1 MNKVYN
7 TVWNE
12 SIGMWVVTSELT
24 RKGGQRPRQIR
35 RTVLAGLVAGLLLP
49 SAPTLATAWD
59 SVTLGSGGTSGSMTL
74 NAGDTANNTTINSGG
89 QQYVSSGGSATSTTV
104 SNGGQQYVYSGGSAT
119 STTIN
124 SGGRLSVFNGSAVD
138 ITQNSGGAIS
148 TDTSSDLSGANA
160 KGSFS
165 IAGGSANNMLLENGG
180 YLMVLDGHQ
189 ASDTTVGSYGTLG
202 VV

>member
-74 NAGDTANNTTINSGG
+74 NAGDTANNTTINRGG
-89 QQYVSSGGSATSTTV
+89 QQYVSSGGSATSTTI
-104 SNGGQQYVYSGGSAT
+104 NGGGLQ
-119 STTIN
+119 
-124 SGGRLSVFNGSAVD
+124 
-138 ITQNSGGAIS
+138 
-148 TDTSSDLSGANA
+148 
-160 KGSFS
+160 
-165 IAGGSANNMLLENGG
+165 
-180 YLMVLDGHQ
+180 
-189 ASDTTVGSYGTLG
+189 
-202 VV
+202 

>member
-89 QQYVSSGGSATSTTV
+89 QQYVSSGGSATSTTINAGLQVV
-104 SNGGQQYVYSGGSAT
+104 SSGGSAT

-124 SGGRLSVFNGSAVD
+124 GGGLQIVSSGGSATGTT
-138 ITQNSGGAIS
+138 INSGGQQR
-148 TDTSSDLSGANA
+148 
-160 KGSFS
+160 
-165 IAGGSANNMLLENGG
+165 
-180 YLMVLDGHQ
+180 V
-189 ASDTTVGSYGTLG
+189 
-202 VV
+202 

>member
-89 QQYVSSGGSATSTTV
+89 QQYVSSGGSATSTTINSDGWQDV
-104 SNGGQQYVYSGGSAT
+104 NDGGSAT

-124 SGGRLSVFNGSAVD
+124 GGGLQTVNSDGSA
-138 ITQNSGGAIS
+138 TS
-148 TDTSSDLSGANA
+148 TTIN
-160 KGSFS
+160 
-165 IAGGSANNMLLENGG
+165 
-180 YLMVLDGHQ
+180 
-189 ASDTTVGSYGTLG
+189 
-202 VV
+202 

>member
-74 NAGDTANNTTINSGG
+74 NAGDTANNTTINIGG
-89 QQYVSSGGSATSTTV
+89 QQYVSSGGSATSTTINAGLQVV
-104 SNGGQQYVYSGGSAT
+104 SSGGSAT

-124 SGGRLSVFNGSAVD
+124 GGGLQIVSSGG
-138 ITQNSGGAIS
+138 
-148 TDTSSDLSGANA
+148 
-160 KGSFS
+160 
-165 IAGGSANNMLLENGG
+165 
-180 YLMVLDGHQ
+180 
-189 ASDTTVGSYGTLG
+189 
-202 VV
+202 

>member
-49 SAPTLATAWD
+49 SAPTLARAWD

-89 QQYVSSGGSATSTTV
+89 QQYVSSGGSATSTTI
-104 SNGGQQYVYSGGSAT
+104 NGGLQYVFSGGSATSTTINSDGWQDVNDGGSAT

-124 SGGRLSVFNGSAVD
+124 SGGWQS
-138 ITQNSGGAIS
+138 
-148 TDTSSDLSGANA
+148 
-160 KGSFS
+160 
-165 IAGGSANNMLLENGG
+165 
-180 YLMVLDGHQ
+180 
-189 ASDTTVGSYGTLG
+189 
-202 VV
+202 

>member
-89 QQYVSSGGSATSTTV
+89 RQHVSGGGSATSTTINGGRQDVSSGGSATSTTI
-104 SNGGQQYVYSGGSAT
+104 NGGWQAVFSGGSAT

-124 SGGRLSVFNGSAVD
+124 
-138 ITQNSGGAIS
+138 
-148 TDTSSDLSGANA
+148 
-160 KGSFS
+160 
-165 IAGGSANNMLLENGG
+165 
-180 YLMVLDGHQ
+180 
-189 ASDTTVGSYGTLG
+189 
-202 VV
+202 

>member
-89 QQYVSSGGSATSTTV
+89 WQDVF
-104 SNGGQQYVYSGGSAT
+104 SGGSAT

-124 SGGRLSVFNGSAVD
+124 GGMQAVY
-138 ITQNSGGAIS
+138 
-148 TDTSSDLSGANA
+148 SGASATSTTIN
-160 KGSFS
+160 GGGLQIVSS
-165 IAGGSANNMLLENGG
+165 GGSATG
-180 YLMVLDGHQ
+180 
-189 ASDTTVGSYGTLG
+189 
-202 VV
+202 

>member
-89 QQYVSSGGSATSTTV
+89 RQHVSGGGSATSTTINGGRQYVSSGGSATSTTI
-104 SNGGQQYVYSGGSAT
+104 NGGGLQIVSSGGSAT

-124 SGGRLSVFNGSAVD
+124 
-138 ITQNSGGAIS
+138 
-148 TDTSSDLSGANA
+148 
-160 KGSFS
+160 
-165 IAGGSANNMLLENGG
+165 
-180 YLMVLDGHQ
+180 DGW
-189 ASDTTVGSYGTLG
+189 
-202 VV
+202 